1 MKKIFWFSDEN
12 LSEGEIAKLNAIYTE
27 GVEIIWSK
35 DISSNDSVID
45 LDPFIDDV
53 DIIAFPS
60 TLPLEQQQLFLKHV
74 DKNKNK
80 PQIIRSRRFVYRHQP
95 INEESVVFYQFV
107 KWELLNSITIDI
119 DVSDLW

>member
-12 LSEGEIAKLNAIYTE
+12 LSEGEIAKLNAIYSE

-35 DISSNDSVID
+35 TISSNDSVTD
-45 LDPFIDDV
+45 LDPFIDDA

-60 TLPLEQQQLFLKHV
+60 TLPLEQQQLFFKHV
-74 DKNKNK
+74 DRNK
-80 PQIIRSRRFVYRHQP
+80 PVIRSRRDVYRHQP
-95 INEESVVFYQFV
+95 INGESAVFYRFV